1 MSRGLGDVYK
11 RQVQF
16 ELSSAQ
22 LFAETQSRF
31 VLTVA
36 PENKTRFEEMMGD
49 SAILAGKVTEEAMIE
64 ISATD
69 GQIKIETAVA
79 RKCWEDAIVCLMK

>member
-1 MSRGLGDVYK
+1 LPFGLP
-11 RQVQF
+11 
-16 ELSSAQ
+16 SAP

-36 PENKTRFEEMMGD
+36 PENQTPFEEMSGD
-49 SAILAGKVTEEAMIE
+49 AAGVAGKVTDEAIIE
-64 ISATD
+64 ISSTD

-79 RKCWEDAIVCLMK
+79 RQCWEDAILCLMK

>member
-1 MSRGLGDVYK
+1 MACPL
-11 RQVQF
+11 
-16 ELSSAQ
+16 LQ

-36 PENKTRFEEMMGD
+36 PENQTRFRRKVMGD
-49 SAILAGKVTEEAMIE
+49 AAVLAGKVTDEAIIE
-64 ISATD
+64 ISAAD
-69 GQIKIETAVA
+69 GQIKIEAAVA